1 MATAEI
7 RIINQSRI
15 SDQVYDYL
23 RGEIVSGRLAPGERI
38 SPEELAGRL
47 KISKMPIKEAIERLA
62 SDGLFEIQARRG
74 TYVSRLNPIELAETF
89 EVRCALE
96 VLAGRKAVA
105 HITKADIERLQE
117 LIAAMEQSTG
127 KDDVR
132 KHLDQNAQFHELI
145 LKLSGNRKLLET
157 WHRLR
162 TPIHVAGIHHRTD
175 NWTARVAQEQREHR
189 AIARA
194 LERRD
199 PDAVEQAITQH
210 ILRAGS
216 TLSQDIEKITGQEK

>member
-1 MATAEI
+1 MAMTEI
-7 RIINQSRI
+7 KIINQSRI

-23 RGEIVSGRLAPGERI
+23 RGEIVAGRLAPGERV

-47 KISKMPIKEAIERLA
+47 NVSKMPIKEAIERLA
-62 SDGLFEIQARRG
+62 SEGLFDIQARRG
-74 TYVSRLNPIELAETF
+74 TYVSTLNPADLIETF

-96 VLAGRKAVA
+96 VLAGRKAVE
-105 HITKADIERLQE
+105 HISKADVERLQE
-117 LIAAMEQSTG
+117 LIAAMEKSTG
-127 KDDVR
+127 KNDVR

-145 LKLSGNRKLLET
+145 LKLSGNRKLFET
-157 WHRLR
+157 WQRLR

-175 NWTARVAQEQREHR
+175 DWAARVAQEQREHR
-189 AIARA
+189 AIVRA

-210 ILRAGS
+210 ILRAGG
-216 TLSQDIEKITGQEK
+216 TLSKDIEKITGQEK